1 MLTSVVV
8 DGRTLIGPD
17 LLGGTWTTTAL
28 AGWHDGAGLRHERLP
43 RSQQDGTHL
52 SSGFRDG
59 RAITVS
65 GLARFSDPA
74 NAKRAADNLRAAI
87 SGGRSLMVAAGT
99 WLDIDLRN
107 RSVLLNGRITVRP
120 RVTSYGDWLSVP
132 TGGGSITWVAD
143 DADPD
148 ASLSVWSFEGA
159 WV

>member
-1 MLTSVVV
+1 VTNPIV
-8 DGRTLIGPD
+8 
-17 LLGGTWTTTAL
+17 AL
-28 AGWHDGAGLRHERLP
+28 VESGAWI
-43 RSQQDGTHL
+43 QYN
-52 SSGFRDG
+52 GF
-59 RAITVS
+59 
-65 GLARFSDPA
+65 
-74 NAKRAADNLRAAI
+74 
-87 SGGRSLMVAAGT
+87 VAAGT